1 MTDRRF
7 LPAWGEVAHVS
18 LRGQHQARVFTEG
31 RRYRIATP
39 LVDLRAAPGGA
50 RDRQLL
56 TGAPFLALLWQG
68 DGVFGRHEVDGYC
81 GWIDAAAL
89 APDGDW
95 THHLA
100 VPASHLYPDPDIKSA
115 ARAALYMGA
124 RLAVTEQVGA
134 MARSPAGW
142 VPMRHLRPRGHHATD
157 PVAVARG
164 FLGAP
169 YLWGGNS
176 WAGIDCSGLVQAAFL
191 ACGLP
196 CAADSDLQRRMP
208 GKPVRAETARPG
220 DLAFWPGH
228 VALVSGPDR
237 IIHANAHH
245 MAVVEEPFST
255 AAQRIRETG
264 GPEAV
269 VHRILLQ
276 TSRETD

>member
-18 LRGQHQARVFTEG
+18 LRGQHKAQSFTTG
-31 RRYRIATP
+31 RRHLIAAP
-39 LVDLRAAPGGA
+39 LADLRAAPGGA

-68 DGVFGRHEVDGYC
+68 GAVFGRHEADGYC
-81 GWIDAAAL
+81 GWVDAAAL
-89 APDGDW
+89 GPDGEW

-100 VPASHLYPDPDIKSA
+100 VPASHRYPDPNIKSP

-124 RLAVTEQVGA
+124 RLMITGQDGA
-134 MARSPAGW
+134 MARCNAGW
-142 VPMRHLRPRGHHATD
+142 VPLRHLRPKGQHATD
-157 PVAVARG
+157 PVAVARS

-196 CAADSDLQRRMP
+196 CPADSDLQRAMP
-208 GKPVRAETARPG
+208 GEPIPAETAQPG

-237 IIHANAHH
+237 ILHANAHH
-245 MAVVEEPFST
+245 MAVVEEPLST
-255 AAQRIRETG
+255 AAKRIRADG
-264 GPEAV
+264 GPEPV
-269 VHRILLQ
+269 VRRVHWQRADM
-276 TSRETD
+276 TA